1 LLTPRGSGSSK
12 ALIGVPNPDVGR
24 LTDVVAGGFVP
35 GASLAVVVAF
45 DCFVETRLVAARVAA
60 ALALASAARRLAGAA
75 AAGTLLARAFD
86 DFTADNLDAPLARDF
101 LAAGVAP
108 ARSAATFLAARLTD
122 ALLAG
127 DFFAAGLAPARF
139 AGAVLAGAFLA
150 GAFLAAAISGLPPGG
165 SNEGL

>member
-12 ALIGVPNPDVGR
+12 ALIGVPKPDVGR

-35 GASLAVVVAF
+35 GASLAVVATL
-45 DCFVETRLVAARVAA
+45 DCFVEARLVAARLAA
-60 ALALASAARRLAGAA
+60 AFVLASAARRLAGAA
-75 AAGTLLARAFD
+75 AAGALLARVFD
-86 DFTADNLDAPLARDF
+86 DFTADDLDALLARDF
-101 LAAGVAP
+101 FAAGVAP
-108 ARSAATFLAARLTD
+108 ARFAETFLAARLTD